1 MMGGTTG
8 EILGLDLN
16 QRQQA
21 ETNNMMGSR
30 VVIHSS
36 WKRKTVARLARYCFL
51 LIHACANLLSGTPNR
66 NTDGN
71 DLAMPI
77 TYPPKTCT

>member
-1 MMGGTTG
+1 M
-8 EILGLDLN
+8 LSWDLN
-16 QRQQA
+16 KKQQA
-21 ETNNMMGSR
+21 EANNVMGSR

-36 WKRKTVARLARYCFL
+36 WKQKESPSSPDICFL

-71 DLAMPI
+71 DLAMSI
-77 TYPPKTCT
+77 TYPPKTCA